1 MTSEKEKLAAKTV
14 DQLKAAAKKVGA
26 NVVDPKSGKAK
37 TKVQLINAIIMVQ
50 RLGKAKKQIKTLVKK
65 QTDKKTA
72 SASRQTKQRQ
82 RDIAKDIDRK
92 AEAPGKR
99 ISKTGKVYYERR
111 ANRSDVPPTMLG
123 SKNQID
129 YALLDEVIIFAEN
142 DSKLYNDLMVN
153 YLPNLQKKVLAGK
166 YDPELAIKLLE
177 YYYTNYV
184 RPYMKMPRNYGVDT
198 KLNPEE
204 RKAFAKY
211 FRDKLYNEYGLKQ
224 LAKKPKGAAKDTTA
238 VKKIK
243 NTRAW
248 LTRN

>member
-1 MTSEKEKLAAKTV
+1 MISEKDKLAAKSV
-14 DQLKAAAKKVGA
+14 DQLKAAAKRLGGKLVTP
-26 NVVDPKSGKAK
+26 DGKAK
-37 TKVQLINAIIMVQ
+37 TKQQLINTIVMKN
-50 RLGKAKKQIKTLVKK
+50 RLAGKSMGAKQTGTSNKAKDLQ
-65 QTDKKTA
+65 
-72 SASRQTKQRQ
+72 
-82 RDIAKDIDRK
+82 RK
-92 AEAPGKR
+92 AKAPGKR
-99 ISKTGKVYYERR
+99 TSAKGKVYTETRK
-111 ANRSDVPPTMLG
+111 NRSDKPGTLLG
-123 SKNQID
+123 QKNTID
-129 YALLDEVIIFAEN
+129 RNLVEEVIIFAEN

-211 FRDKLYNEYGLKQ
+211 FRDKLFNEYGLKQ
-224 LAKKPKGAAKDTTA
+224 LAKKPKGAAKDTSA

-243 NTRAW
+243 NTKA
-248 LTRN
+248 

>member
-1 MTSEKEKLAAKTV
+1 MNTLKLPNFTNMKSEKEKLTAKSV
-14 DQLKAAAKKVGA
+14 EQLKAAAKRLGGKLVTP
-26 NVVDPKSGKAK
+26 DGKAK
-37 TKVQLINAIIMVQ
+37 TKVQLINTIVMKN
-50 RLGKAKKQIKTLVKK
+50 RLAGKSMGGNITAKKVTAKKTVAKTPIVKK
-65 QTDKKTA
+65 ANNKTTLG
-72 SASRQTKQRQ
+72 QKNT
-82 RDIAKDIDRK
+82 IDRNLV
-92 AEAPGKR
+92 E
-99 ISKTGKVYYERR
+99 
-111 ANRSDVPPTMLG
+111 
-123 SKNQID
+123 
-129 YALLDEVIIFAEN
+129 EVIIFAEN

-224 LAKKPKGAAKDTTA
+224 LAKKPKGAAKDTKA
-238 VKKIK
+238 VQFRKF
-243 NTRAW
+243 TRES
-248 LTRN
+248 

>member
-1 MTSEKEKLAAKTV
+1 MKSEKEKLATKTV
-14 DQLKAAAKKVGA
+14 DQLKAAAKRLGGKLVTP
-26 NVVDPKSGKAK
+26 DGKAK
-37 TKVQLINAIIMVQ
+37 TKQQLINTIVMKN
-50 RLGKAKKQIKTLVKK
+50 RLAGKSMGANQTGTSNAAKDRMRKAK
-65 QTDKKTA
+65 
-72 SASRQTKQRQ
+72 
-82 RDIAKDIDRK
+82 
-92 AEAPGKR
+92 APGKR
-99 ISKTGKVYYERR
+99 TSAKGKVYTETRK
-111 ANRSDVPPTMLG
+111 NRTDKPGSLLG
-123 SKNQID
+123 QKNTID
-129 YALLDEVIIFAEN
+129 RNLVEEVIIFAEN

-184 RPYMKMPRNYGVDT
+184 RPYMKMPRNYGIDT

-243 NTRAW
+243 NTR
-248 LTRN
+248 T

>member
-1 MTSEKEKLAAKTV
+1 MKSEKEKLTAKSV
-14 DQLKAAAKKVGA
+14 EQLKAAAKRLGGKLVTP
-26 NVVDPKSGKAK
+26 DGKAK
-37 TKVQLINAIIMVQ
+37 TKVQLINTIVMKN
-50 RLGKAKKQIKTLVKK
+50 RLAGKSMGGNTTTKKVTAKKTVAKTPIVKK
-65 QTDKKTA
+65 ANNKTTLG
-72 SASRQTKQRQ
+72 QKNT
-82 RDIAKDIDRK
+82 IDRNLV
-92 AEAPGKR
+92 E
-99 ISKTGKVYYERR
+99 
-111 ANRSDVPPTMLG
+111 
-123 SKNQID
+123 
-129 YALLDEVIIFAEN
+129 EVIIFAEN

-224 LAKKPKGAAKDTTA
+224 LAKKPKGAAKDTKA
-238 VKKIK
+238 VQFRKF
-243 NTRAW
+243 TRES
-248 LTRN
+248 